1 MKIKPKKVLVT
12 GTAGFIGFHVA
23 KYFLNNDCCVL
34 GYDAV
39 TDYYDIELKK
49 KKKSNIIRK

>member
-23 KYFLNNDCCVL
+23 KYFLNNDWCVL

-49 KKKSNIIRK
+49 KEIKYY